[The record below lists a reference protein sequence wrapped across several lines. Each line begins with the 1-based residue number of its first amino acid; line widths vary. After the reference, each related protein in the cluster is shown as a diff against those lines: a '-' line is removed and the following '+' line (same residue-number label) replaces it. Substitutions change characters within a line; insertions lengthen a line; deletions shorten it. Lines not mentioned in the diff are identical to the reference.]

1 MREEVL
7 RRRSM
12 KRTFLVLTL
21 ALLVSMSLSVGAAKA
36 SHSNGAGPNKD
47 LLIGTGKDFSD
58 GALDSY
64 FHINAQSG
72 PEGENPGGH
81 FTVRTTFG
89 TFDPIPVAIKGEVAC
104 LAVRDNRSVVV
115 GLGEDKQVDDLG
127 PFWLFVLF
135 IDDNGE
141 GQEPND
147 TFTYTLIGQ
156 PNPIPVPACNRN
168 DLLDSLDE
176 VHPFN
181 VIEQGNFIV
190 HDAMP

>member
-1 MREEVL
+1 
-7 RRRSM
+7 M

-21 ALLVSMSLSVGAAKA
+21 ALLVSMSLSVGAANA
-36 SHSNGAGPNKD
+36 SHSRGAGPNKD
-47 LLIGTGKDFSD
+47 LLIGTGKNFF
-58 GALDSY
+58 DSGY
-64 FHINAQSG
+64 DHVHINAQSG

-81 FTVRTTFG
+81 FTYRVVS
-89 TFDPIPVAIKGEVAC
+89 PSPHHIKGEVAC

-115 GLGEDKQVDDLG
+115 GVGEDKMIDDLG

-141 GQEPND
+141 GQEQND
-147 TFTYTLIGQ
+147 TFTSVLVGQ

-168 DLLDSLDE
+168 DLLDLLDE

>member
-1 MREEVL
+1 MVPWLATFTLTPRAVL
-7 RRRSM
+7 RG
-12 KRTFLVLTL
+12 RT
-21 ALLVSMSLSVGAAKA
+21 
-36 SHSNGAGPNKD
+36 
-47 LLIGTGKDFSD
+47 
-58 GALDSY
+58 
-64 FHINAQSG
+64 
-72 PEGENPGGH
+72 PGVTSQ
-81 FTVRTTFG
+81 FDPP
-89 TFDPIPVAIKGEVAC
+89 FDPIPVAIKGEVAC

-115 GLGEDKQVDDLG
+115 GLGEDKKVDDLG

-147 TFTYTLIGQ
+147 TFTYVLIGQ
-156 PNPIPVPACNRN
+156 PNPIPVSACNRN